1 MKNALLVILI
11 IFWKILV
18 FFPRRFQNFIA
29 TVLGHFINWLPLKR
43 NRISKVNIDLCFKD
57 LSQKDRDNI
66 HKKNTIEFAKVI
78 FDTGISWFWS
88 DNRIKKNI
96 PYKING
102 LQAILNNQND
112 KNGIL
117 LLFKHSL
124 HLELDSR
131 ILAMHAEIYGIERE
145 HNSKM
150 FENIQRSG
158 RLKSMKGITDRDN
171 TLTFMRWLKKG
182 KTVLYAPDQDYGL
195 DKLESHFTTKL
206 SDLKFAPFYGC
217 YMVRPSEAL
226 GFNERPERK
235 MYLEQVIESC
245 GAEAIDFPG
254 KFSCCGFPILFIN
267 QKNSLKNNQK
277 KNLSL

>member
-29 TVLGHFINWLPLKR
+29 IVLGHFINWLPLKR

-88 DNRIKKNI
+88 DNRIKRNI

-145 HNSKM
+145 HNSQI
-150 FENIQRSG
+150 F
-158 RLKSMKGITDRDN
+158 
-171 TLTFMRWLKKG
+171 
-182 KTVLYAPDQDYGL
+182 
-195 DKLESHFTTKL
+195 
-206 SDLKFAPFYGC
+206 
-217 YMVRPSEAL
+217 
-226 GFNERPERK
+226 
-235 MYLEQVIESC
+235 
-245 GAEAIDFPG
+245 
-254 KFSCCGFPILFIN
+254 
-267 QKNSLKNNQK
+267 
-277 KNLSL
+277 

>member
-18 FFPRRFQNFIA
+18 FFPRRFQNFIS

-43 NRISKVNIDLCFKD
+43 NRISRVNIDLCFKD
-57 LSQKDRDNI
+57 LSQEDRNNI

-88 DNRIKKNI
+88 DNRIKRNI

-158 RLKSMKGITDRDN
+158 RLKSLAGITNRDN
-171 TLTFMRWLKKG
+171 TITFM
-182 KTVLYAPDQDYGL
+182 
-195 DKLESHFTTKL
+195 
-206 SDLKFAPFYGC
+206 
-217 YMVRPSEAL
+217 
-226 GFNERPERK
+226 
-235 MYLEQVIESC
+235 
-245 GAEAIDFPG
+245 
-254 KFSCCGFPILFIN
+254 
-267 QKNSLKNNQK
+267 
-277 KNLSL
+277 